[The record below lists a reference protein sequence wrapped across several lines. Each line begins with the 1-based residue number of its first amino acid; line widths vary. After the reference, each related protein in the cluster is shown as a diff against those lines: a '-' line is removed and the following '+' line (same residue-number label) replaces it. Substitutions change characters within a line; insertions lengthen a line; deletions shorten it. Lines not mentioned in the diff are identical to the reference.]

1 MAVAMKSEVQ
11 RGCKRLQ
18 LFALANVSFM
28 LSGCTAGRRAR
39 HWISRQLY
47 PDFVIFASRRI
58 FLDDRLPVLP
68 IQSGQTVCLSLCV
81 KDSILKISHSVSGWV
96 SWWVISPL
104 TNSTACYSHNAS
116 RMDQV
121 DPTYKQQLRRWP
133 LNFSLPRS
141 LSLAKFSAGHLANQS
156 SLKENE
162 ASSSSRLHLVFNSRS
177 WTSHHVHHTTCL
189 TWRHHVPR
197 SGYAVARSSH
207 FPPKKE
213 IKVKRNILR
222 RPWCHASVSGPDES
236 SRGEGREG

>member
-1 MAVAMKSEVQ
+1 MNIMFTVDDSWQLFHVFSIFVAGDKSNEVLMTVAVKSEVQ

-68 IQSGQTVCLSLCV
+68 IQSGQTVRLSLYV

-121 DPTYKQQLRRWP
+121 DPTYKQQLRGWP
-133 LNFSLPRS
+133 LNLSLPRS
-141 LSLAKFSAGHLANQS
+141 LSLAK
-156 SLKENE
+156 
-162 ASSSSRLHLVFNSRS
+162 V
-177 WTSHHVHHTTCL
+177 
-189 TWRHHVPR
+189 
-197 SGYAVARSSH
+197 
-207 FPPKKE
+207 
-213 IKVKRNILR
+213 
-222 RPWCHASVSGPDES
+222 
-236 SRGEGREG
+236 